1 MRRLVS
7 ATVALLIALSV
18 PGYSPGQTKLGA
30 ATPAA
35 AAPSPIE
42 LTISGPRYI
51 RRGDDLNFKVT
62 LTNRSDKPVAVRSPF
77 LFGEETRFLWRITDH
92 GGRLLPPHIYD
103 QVRGICPVTGPVM
116 DFMIIVLQ
124 PGEKMDYPFAGDPS
138 DSFVFPGKGFY
149 RVTLNYVL
157 APTQYVTVA
166 PFRPPDE
173 KPGAYTPQQKVEMI
187 KTQPRFETVS
197 NVWQMYLGD

>member
-1 MRRLVS
+1 MRRLIS
-7 ATVALLIALSV
+7 STTALLIALSV
-18 PGYSPGQTKLGA
+18 PAYSSGQTQSSA
-30 ATPAA
+30 PSAPAV
-35 AAPSPIE
+35 SPIE
-42 LTISGPRYI
+42 VTISGPRYI
-51 RRGDDLNFKVT
+51 RLGGDLKFKVT
-62 LTNRSDKPVAVRSPF
+62 LTNRSDKPVAVRSHL
-77 LFGEETRFLWRITDH
+77 LFGEETGFIWRITDH

-103 QVRGICPVTGPVM
+103 EKLLVCPVTGPVM
-116 DFMIIVLQ
+116 DFMITVLQ

-149 RVTLNYVL
+149 RVTLSYVL
-157 APTQYVTVA
+157 APVQYVAVA

-187 KTQPRFETVS
+187 KNQPRFETTS

>member
-1 MRRLVS
+1 MRRIMLCAFVLL
-7 ATVALLIALSV
+7 VALSIPA
-18 PGYSPGQTKLGA
+18 YSPGQSQT
-30 ATPAA
+30 
-35 AAPSPIE
+35 AAPAVSPLE

-51 RRGDDLNFKVT
+51 RRGDDLKFIVT
-62 LTNRSDKPVAVRSPF
+62 LTNRSDTPVAVRSHL
-77 LFGEETRFLWRITDH
+77 LFGEETGFAWRITDA

-103 QVRGICPVTGPVM
+103 QKLFVCPVTGPVM
-116 DFMIIVLQ
+116 DFMVTVLQ

-149 RVTLNYVL
+149 KVTLSYVL
-157 APTQYVTVA
+157 APTQYVAVS
-166 PFRPPDE
+166 PFRPADE

-187 KTQPRFETVS
+187 KTQPRFETTS